1 MMVKDPEW
9 AQRQKEMRDAQL
21 LVDADDADAVKKY
34 VDKLKKEAEQ
44 DALSALRSDSP
55 EKLKEQQYYYKAV
68 CRFCEMLDRAIYN
81 GNRVRAEQHNK

>member
-9 AQRQKEMRDAQL
+9 AQRQKEMRDTQL

-44 DALSALRSDSP
+44 DVLNALLSASP

-68 CRFCEMLDRAIYN
+68 CRLCEMLEWAIYN
-81 GNRVRAEQHNK
+81 GKRKRAEMHNK

>member
-9 AQRQKEMRDAQL
+9 AQRQKEMRDTQL

-34 VDKLKKEAEQ
+34 IDKLKKEAEQ
-44 DALSALRSDSP
+44 DVLNALLSASP

-68 CRFCEMLDRAIYN
+68 CRLCEMLDRAIYN
-81 GNRVRAEQHNK
+81 GKRKRAEMHNK